1 MKEIVDGGNGIT
13 TTEGTLKMQS
23 EEVWEGE
30 LSDIIESSGGDKKDA
45 KVHGK

>member
-1 MKEIVDGGNGIT
+1 MGTVSPPLK
-13 TTEGTLKMQS
+13 GTLKMQS

-30 LSDIIESSGGDKKDA
+30 LSDIVESSGCDAKDA